1 MFIVK
6 WALKDNIKREADKG
20 KYRGLHG
27 KAKIPAGC
35 CFFFFTVL
43 RKCIR
48 ERTVELTGHSGR
60 V

>member
-6 WALKDNIKREADKG
+6 WALKDNIKCEADKG

-35 CFFFFTVL
+35 CFFTVL
-43 RKCIR
+43 MKCIS
-48 ERTVELTGHSGR
+48 ERAEEVPIPCFS
-60 V
+60 

>member
-20 KYRGLHG
+20 KYRGLHE
-27 KAKIPAGC
+27 KVKIPAGC
-35 CFFFFTVL
+35 CFLLL

-48 ERTVELTGHSGR
+48 EKAVEPTGHSGR

>member
-35 CFFFFTVL
+35 CFFTVL
-43 RKCIR
+43 MKCIS
-48 ERTVELTGHSGR
+48 ERAEELTDHSER